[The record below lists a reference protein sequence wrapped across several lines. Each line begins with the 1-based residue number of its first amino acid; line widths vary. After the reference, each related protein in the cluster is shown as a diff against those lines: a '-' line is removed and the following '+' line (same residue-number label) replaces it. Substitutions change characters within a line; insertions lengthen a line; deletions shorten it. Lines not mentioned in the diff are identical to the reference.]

1 MHALLTA
8 MAAPASD
15 GSTGSSMMVTLVTFG
30 MIILIF
36 YFLIIRPHK
45 KRDRESR
52 DMLAAIK
59 KGDKVQSIGGIRG
72 TVVSVKESS
81 VIVKVDDNTRIEFAK
96 NAISSVLDKK
106 PEAAPA
112 KKDKKAA
119 SEDKV
124 EKVEAPS
131 KKDKKAKAAE
141 EAVEVVEE
149 AVVEEI
155 PAEAEEKAA
164 GTPASEEKK

>member
-1 MHALLTA
+1 
-8 MAAPASD
+8 
-15 GSTGSSMMVTLVTFG
+15 MMMTIVTFG
-30 MIILIF
+30 LIILIF
-36 YFLIIRPHK
+36 YFLIIRPQK
-45 KRDRESR
+45 KRDRETR
-52 DMLAAIK
+52 DMLSAIK

-106 PEAAPA
+106 PEASSS
-112 KKDKKAA
+112 KKDKKGA
-119 SEDKV
+119 SEEKV

-131 KKDKKAKAAE
+131 KKDKKSKAAE

-149 AVVEEI
+149 VIVEEA
-155 PAEAEEKAA
+155 PAEAEEKSAEA
-164 GTPASEEKK
+164 PASEEK